1 LGFGFGSPFPHFYNL
16 SPVLRS
22 PRENCLLLPKIEICN
37 HNAGDTKCRIWFPL
51 IATMYY
57 SPHGIASRILHG
69 AASIC
74 PFRSEWSTRK
84 NINHFKECYPTLY
97 IGISNKCFQLHKNIH
112 YTVLYFDIN
121 VQDSYLI
128 ILFIV
133 GIILL

>member
-1 LGFGFGSPFPHFYNL
+1 VQRGSAWVWGSVHHFYNL

-84 NINHFKECYPTLY
+84 NIYHSKNVIIPFIYLY
-97 IGISNKCFQLHKNIH
+97 L
-112 YTVLYFDIN
+112 IN
-121 VQDSYLI
+121 VCNSIKIYIIRWFILTYIFRILI
-128 ILFIV
+128 
-133 GIILL
+133 